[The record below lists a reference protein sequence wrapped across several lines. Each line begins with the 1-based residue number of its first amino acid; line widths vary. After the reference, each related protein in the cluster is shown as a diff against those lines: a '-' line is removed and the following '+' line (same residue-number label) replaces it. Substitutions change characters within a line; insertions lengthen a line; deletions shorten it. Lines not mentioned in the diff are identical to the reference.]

1 MCTLGIVA
9 KYSWL
14 KPSGAIPKQYEAAVM
29 LLIRNSQSLT
39 ARLGGEQ
46 FGSPPKQ
53 QRYFEEAISL
63 SRACSFYLKQI
74 HNFFFLSLSRKL
86 VFLISNCWCFF
97 FFFKYVILTWG
108 ACGIWNKRQKS
119 ALAFIIFSVLLST
132 YCGKGLCNMEEG
144 SWEMRYC
151 QSSWLVACSFLY
163 QSAKQSPVSLNY
175 PWKLTTECAEWT
187 TGSPILL

>member
-1 MCTLGIVA
+1 
-9 KYSWL
+9 
-14 KPSGAIPKQYEAAVM
+14 M

-97 FFFKYVILTWG
+97 FLSMLFLHGVHVASETRDRNVSRKQNTLFP
-108 ACGIWNKRQKS
+108 S
-119 ALAFIIFSVLLST
+119 IFSLPREQIQM
-132 YCGKGLCNMEEG
+132 N
-144 SWEMRYC
+144 
-151 QSSWLVACSFLY
+151 FLETHHTSN
-163 QSAKQSPVSLNY
+163 QCRES
-175 PWKLTTECAEWT
+175 
-187 TGSPILL
+187 